1 MRDETVPA
9 EPSDPVGRSK
19 PAPGLY
25 IAATPIGNLADIT
38 LRALE
43 VLRGADVIACED
55 TRVTARLLGRHG
67 IDTPRIS
74 YHEHNAERA
83 LPKILSRLLA
93 GECVVLVSD
102 AGTPLISDP
111 GSRLVRAAQEAGHR
125 VVPLP
130 GPSAVLA
137 GLAAAGIATD
147 HFYYGG
153 FLPANTTARR
163 RAIDALRGLPATLV
177 FFESPRRLAD
187 LLGDLAEQLGPRE
200 ACVARELT
208 KLYEEIRRDNLAD
221 LAAHYAEAS
230 PPRGEVTVIV
240 GPPEKSARQVSED
253 EIEELLRAAL
263 SHLSP
268 SRAAADVAALTG
280 QDRRQLY
287 RRAVALRQDDA

>member
-1 MRDETVPA
+1 MPA
-9 EPSDPVGRSK
+9 ERSDPPRRSK
-19 PAPGLY
+19 LEPGLY
-25 IAATPIGNLADIT
+25 VAATPIGNLGDIT

-43 VLRGADVIACED
+43 VLRAADVIACED
-55 TRVTARLLGRHG
+55 TRVTARLLGRHD

-83 LPKILSRLLA
+83 LPKILARLLA

-111 GSRLVRAAQEAGHR
+111 GYRLVRAALEAGHR

-137 GLAAAGIATD
+137 GLVAAGIATD

-153 FLPANTTARR
+153 FLPAKSVARR
-163 RAIDALRGLPATLV
+163 RAIQALTALPATLV

-187 LLGDLAEQLGPRE
+187 LLNDLAELLGARQ

-208 KLYEEIRRDNLAD
+208 KLYEEVRRGSLTD
-221 LAAHYAEAS
+221 LAEHYAAAVA
-230 PPRGEVTVIV
+230 PRGEVTVIV
-240 GPPEKSARQVSED
+240 GPPTKADRSVSEG
-253 EIEELLRAAL
+253 EVEELLREAL
-263 SHLSP
+263 KHQSP

-280 QDRRQLY
+280 EDRRQLY
-287 RRAVALRQDDA
+287 RRAVALRQGDA